1 MVVQNCLK
9 TEEGIIVPVYS
20 KPMRVDRKELVCRAI
35 EIGILLSIGEID
47 IPVPEDM
54 IDHMATHRRVAI
66 YFLDGEKYLLEPA
79 AKFEIP
85 QELLFE
91 ARGVYKHFKNN
102 QV

>member
-1 MVVQNCLK
+1 MMVQNCLK

-20 KPMRVDRKELVCRAI
+20 VPVRIDKKELTCNAI

-47 IPVPEDM
+47 IPIPEEM
-54 IDHMATHRRVAI
+54 IDHVIAHRKVVL
-66 YFLDGEKYLLEPA
+66 YFLDGGKYLVEPA

-91 ARGVYKHFKNN
+91 ARGVYKHFKND
-102 QV
+102 QS